1 MAVMTTSSDGW
12 RIDRGDDGYPE
23 CLECTLQ
30 PPAVLWGM
38 GDPGLLRPGLAVI
51 GARRAT
57 PYGLTCARMFAGWA
71 AEHGVVVI
79 SGGAIGC
86 DRAAHEAALEA
97 DGPTIAVLGCGPD
110 VDYPRDSDGLMR
122 RVREKGAVIAELPW
136 GTGPRSY
143 HFPRRN
149 RLIAGLAMA
158 VLVVEAALPSGTFST
173 ADHAI
178 DANRE
183 VWAVPGSVL
192 YAGCRG
198 SNTLLTQGAVP
209 ICDVTDLATALERVG
224 LCRDKPG
231 EIAAP
236 PRVIDRLA
244 AALLAD
250 PMRPDDAAFALRT
263 DIVTIIRQI
272 TLLEQEGVV
281 RRYPDGRYGAP

>member
-1 MAVMTTSSDGW
+1 MSASREGW
-12 RIDRGDDGYPE
+12 RIDRGDGGYPD
-23 CLECTLQ
+23 CLESTPH
-30 PPAVLWGM
+30 PPDILWGM
-38 GDPGLLRPGLAVI
+38 GDPALLRPGLAII

-57 PYGLTCARMFAGWA
+57 PYGLSCARMFAGWA

-79 SGGAIGC
+79 SGGAVGC
-86 DRAAHEAALEA
+86 DRAAHEAALDAE
-97 DGPTIAVLGCGPD
+97 GSTVAVLGCGPD

-122 RVREKGAVIAELPW
+122 RIRERGATLAELPW
-136 GTGPRSY
+136 GVGPRAY
-143 HFPRRN
+143 HFPKRN
-149 RLIAGLAMA
+149 RLIAGLAGA

-178 DANRE
+178 AADRE
-183 VWAVPGSVL
+183 VWAVPGSIL

-198 SNTLLTQGAVP
+198 SNTLLTQGAIP

-231 EIAAP
+231 ETP
-236 PRVIDRLA
+236 PPARVTDRLA

-272 TLLEQEGVV
+272 SLLEQEGVV
-281 RRYPDGRYGAP
+281 RRYPDGRYGALR